1 MERPAGSKTAA
12 MSGCTAKPRR
22 NRGHPPGWMTNG
34 RFGGDRAGQ
43 LGIGTMTFD
52 AESTAFARAAHGL
65 FYGNGAAEGGRAP
78 DPLDGVLAPGGALA
92 GRVFSRLLGDAH
104 DDPPLAPGTRVGAWR
119 IGGILGS
126 GGSAVVY
133 LADRADGHFDQQ
145 VALKV
150 LRPRPELIERFR
162 RERQIL
168 ASLRHPAIARLI
180 DGGEIEGGRLWF
192 AMEPVFGERIDDYV
206 STRTLPLDERLA
218 LFEAVCE
225 AVAYA
230 HRRQLVHRDIKPANV
245 LVDETGK
252 PRLLDFGI
260 ATADDERE
268 EADRAMT
275 PNYASPEQRDGG
287 AVTAASDVY
296 QLGAILRGLVASAMP
311 VPRRTARAIDA
322 IVAKATAV
330 DPACRYGRVAVLW
343 SDVVALRERREISVL
358 PSWRRRTLQLV
369 QRRMP
374 RIAVAAREFA
384 MGIVAR

>member
-1 MERPAGSKTAA
+1 MA
-12 MSGCTAKPRR
+12 
-22 NRGHPPGWMTNG
+22 
-34 RFGGDRAGQ
+34 
-43 LGIGTMTFD
+43 FD
-52 AESTAFARAAHGL
+52 AESTVAARAAHVL
-65 FYGNGAAEGGRAP
+65 FHGNDGGVGP
-78 DPLDGVLAPGGALA
+78 HSVDPARLDGLLPPGGALA

-119 IGGILGS
+119 IGGILGC

-150 LRPRPELIERFR
+150 LRPRPALIERFR

-168 ASLRHPAIARLI
+168 ASRRHAAIARLI
-180 DGGEIEGGRLWF
+180 DGGEIAGGRLWF
-192 AMEPVFGERIDDYV
+192 AMEPVFGERIDRYV
-206 STRTLPLDERLA
+206 RSHDLPLDERLV

-260 ATADDERE
+260 ATADDAGE
-268 EADRAMT
+268 EGDRAMT
-275 PNYASPEQRDGG
+275 PSYASPEQRNGD
-287 AVTAASDVY
+287 AVTTASDVY
-296 QLGAILRGLVASAMP
+296 QLGAMLRDLVEPCAPM
-311 VPRRTARAIDA
+311 PRRAARAIGA
-322 IVAKATAV
+322 IVAKATAE

-343 SDVVALRERREISVL
+343 SDIVALRERREISVL
-358 PSWRRRTLQLV
+358 PPWRDRMLQLAKC
-369 QRRMP
+369 RLP
-374 RIAVAAREFA
+374 RIAVAAREIA
-384 MGIVAR
+384 TAIVVR

>member
-1 MERPAGSKTAA
+1 M
-12 MSGCTAKPRR
+12 
-22 NRGHPPGWMTNG
+22 
-34 RFGGDRAGQ
+34 
-43 LGIGTMTFD
+43 MTFD
-52 AESTAFARAAHGL
+52 VESAAAARAAHLLFHGNEAAAGEPRVDIAGL
-65 FYGNGAAEGGRAP
+65 EG
-78 DPLDGVLAPGGALA
+78 LLLPGGALA

-119 IGGILGS
+119 IGGILGC

-150 LRPRPELIERFR
+150 LRPRPELVERFR

-206 STRTLPLDERLA
+206 RSRNLPLDERLA
-218 LFEAVCE
+218 VFEAVCE

-260 ATADDERE
+260 ATADDSGE
-268 EADRAMT
+268 EGDRAMT
-275 PNYASPEQRDGG
+275 PNYASPEQRNGD
-287 AVTAASDVY
+287 AVTPASDIY
-296 QLGAILRGLVASAMP
+296 QLGAILRGLVASCTPMS
-311 VPRRTARAIDA
+311 RRCARTIDA
-322 IVAKATAV
+322 IVAKATTV
-330 DPACRYGRVAVLW
+330 DPAGRYGRVAVLW
-343 SDVVALRERREISVL
+343 SDVVALRERREISVV
-358 PSWRRRTLQLV
+358 PPWRQRMFQLV
-369 QRRMP
+369 ERRMP
-374 RIAVAAREFA
+374 RIAIAARELA
-384 MGIVAR
+384 TAIVMR